1 MLRKVWH
8 LCLTASLLVTV
19 AFANIAQAAS
29 PAIKEEDGARQIL
42 QFIKKNP
49 HKSSLAVTYNGK
61 DVVKYRSSKLM
72 PLASTVKIIVAVT
85 YAKQAAK
92 GKINPNERIPL
103 TELDKYAIPGLDGGA
118 QAQWLQHLKDNN
130 LIINGKVPLEEV
142 AKGMISFSTN
152 ANTEY
157 LMERLSINQINQ
169 TLRELGLNKHQPIYP
184 FYSSL
189 LIPYEIWKTDYSGQS
204 IQDAMPKIKKK
215 MRRMSLQEHRRWA
228 EKVFTQLMHDRD
240 QRYIKEADI
249 ASWYDIE
256 LDRMYSDRFIS
267 STTSEYVSVMK
278 KLNNRSYYPKKTYKH
293 LIPVM
298 EQIMEIPGNKE
309 WLSHAGL
316 KGGSTLYI
324 LTQAFYATDRQ
335 GNKTELAIFFNN
347 LTPEENS
354 QLQAHLNEFD
364 LRVMTDPQFRKEL
377 NMLKP

>member
-1 MLRKVWH
+1 VFNRFFACRL
-8 LCLTASLLVTV
+8 

-61 DVVKYRSSKLM
+61 NVVKYRSSKLM
-72 PLASTVKIIVAVT
+72 PLASTVKIIVSVT

-142 AKGMISFSTN
+142 AKGMISFSSN

-157 LMERLSINQINQ
+157 LMERLSINQMNQ

-189 LIPYEIWKTDYSGQS
+189 LIPYEIWKTYYSGQS

-228 EKVFTQLMHDRD
+228 EKVFSQLMHDRN

-278 KLNNRSYYPKKTYKH
+278 KLNNRSYYSKKTYKH

-324 LTQAFYATDRQ
+324 LTQAFYATDKQ
-335 GNKTELAIFFNN
+335 GNKTALAIFFNN

-354 QLQAHLNEFD
+354 QLQANLNEFD
-364 LRVMTDPQFRKEL
+364 LKVMTDPQFRKEL
-377 NMLKP
+377 KMLMP